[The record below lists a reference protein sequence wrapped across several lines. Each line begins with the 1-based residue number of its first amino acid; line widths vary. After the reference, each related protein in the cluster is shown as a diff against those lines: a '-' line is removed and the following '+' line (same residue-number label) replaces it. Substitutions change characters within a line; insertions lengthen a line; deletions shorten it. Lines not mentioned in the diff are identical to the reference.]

1 MKSKLKDTYSDHAP
15 LSDQVLQGGF
25 PCCGQLSVRTASL
38 VITYIVS
45 V

>member
-1 MKSKLKDTYSDHAP
+1 MKSKLKDTYSDNAP
-15 LSDQVLQGGF
+15 LSDQVLQGEF
-25 PCCGQLSVRTASL
+25 PCCVQLAVRTASL